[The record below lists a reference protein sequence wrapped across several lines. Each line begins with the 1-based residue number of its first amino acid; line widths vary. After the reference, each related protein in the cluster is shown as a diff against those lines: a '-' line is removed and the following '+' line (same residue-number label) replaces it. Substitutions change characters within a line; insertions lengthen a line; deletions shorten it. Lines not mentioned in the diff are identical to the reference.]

1 MNGCTLPGRMSS
13 SVGAVCFGETTDTG
27 GRAVWAVSAFRVVRA
42 LTRDQMPDI
51 KRAATASSAIARA
64 SHRLRGEFPTATL
77 LYGTVCPPFGSYVSI
92 SSVLYIIAYRTLPL
106 NLHDA
111 CYSHITH

>member
-1 MNGCTLPGRMSS
+1 MISS
-13 SVGAVCFGETTDTG
+13 ADAVCFGETTDTG

-64 SHRLRGEFPTATL
+64 SRRLRGEFPTATL
-77 LYGTVCPPFGSYVSI
+77 FNGTVCPPIV
-92 SSVLYIIAYRTLPL
+92 SSVPPEGDSRACGCNGKSASVQRTQLRPNHL
-106 NLHDA
+106 LE
-111 CYSHITH
+111 